1 MTRATGAIAL
11 ACIVA
16 LFSARAAR
24 SQRIEGP
31 RSVYVT
37 SAGATL
43 VEQGLARP
51 APAGAEAATFEA
63 VPHPR
68 IRSVPTVAR
77 ATNVPWVDSNGWR
90 FQRGI
95 RKANYATLPAGS
107 APLAAAEAFAY
118 NVDAILNPD
127 PADVE
132 ELAKMLRFLKAND
145 QPPLPAMANIG
156 VVDDRSS
163 VMSEVLNMLT
173 RRNLLY
179 RVVSAPDPALGFTV
193 QLGTPDFPSDAATN
207 PVEFAAR
214 VRAKLGDENRLVRL
228 YGTGTVIARLAGDGR
243 RVRLYLL
250 DFNRS
255 RRRQPDDL
263 QAIRVRLLGL
273 YQPAKFAA
281 YGAAPDA
288 ALIDLRHVGNTTE
301 FSVPTFNTIAIVD
314 LDADVSAVLDSAYA
328 VQDFELE
335 PDPDSAEWKTAPRVV
350 AGVDRSGQP
359 APGPPTEIRSRWT
372 KQHLYLLYVCPYTE
386 LNLKPNPT
394 PTMETP
400 QLWNWDVAEAFIG
413 SDFEHIGRY
422 KEFEVSPQGEWV
434 DLAID
439 RDDPKGQEGMKWN
452 SGFTVRSR
460 IDARAR
466 IWYGVMRIPFR
477 SIDARPPEAGR
488 ELRLGLFRIS
498 GADPRQRY
506 VWRPTGTDS
515 FHVPQAFGTLR
526 LR

>member
-1 MTRATGAIAL
+1 
-11 ACIVA
+11 
-16 LFSARAAR
+16 
-24 SQRIEGP
+24 
-31 RSVYVT
+31 
-37 SAGATL
+37 
-43 VEQGLARP
+43 
-51 APAGAEAATFEA
+51 
-63 VPHPR
+63 
-68 IRSVPTVAR
+68 
-77 ATNVPWVDSNGWR
+77 
-90 FQRGI
+90 
-95 RKANYATLPAGS
+95 
-107 APLAAAEAFAY
+107 
-118 NVDAILNPD
+118 
-127 PADVE
+127 
-132 ELAKMLRFLKAND
+132 
-145 QPPLPAMANIG
+145 
-156 VVDDRSS
+156 
-163 VMSEVLNMLT
+163 MSEVLNMLT

-193 QLGTPDFPSDAATN
+193 QLGTPDFPSDAAKN

-214 VRAKLGDENRLVRL
+214 VRAKLGDDNRLVRL

-250 DFNRS
+250 DFNRT

-263 QAIRVRLLGL
+263 QAIRVRLLGR

-288 ALIDLRHVGNTTE
+288 APTDLRHVGNTTE
-301 FSVPTFNTIAIVD
+301 FSVPSFNTIAIID
-314 LDADVSAVLDSAYA
+314 LGAVSDAAVLESAYSPR
-328 VQDFELE
+328 ELE
-335 PDPDSAEWKTAPRVV
+335 LEADPQRAEWQSAPRVV
-350 AGVDRSGQP
+350 AAVDRSG
-359 APGPPTEIRSRWT
+359 AAVPGPPTEIRSRWT
-372 KQHLYLLYVCPYTE
+372 KQNLYLLYICPYDA
-386 LNLKPNPT
+386 LNLKPSPT
-394 PTMETP
+394 SAVETP

-460 IDARAR
+460 IDARAK